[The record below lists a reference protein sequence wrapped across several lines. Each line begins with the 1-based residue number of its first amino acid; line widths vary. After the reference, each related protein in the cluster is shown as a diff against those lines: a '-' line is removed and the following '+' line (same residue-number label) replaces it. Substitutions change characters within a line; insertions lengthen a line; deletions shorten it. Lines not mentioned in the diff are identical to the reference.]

1 MFPLLALSDM
11 ANVHVTVSIAD
22 DHLDRLLEVA
32 EDLQEHGMKIDQ
44 VMDQVGIVTG
54 SCPSDDLPA
63 LRQVPGVDHVE
74 SAHTFH
80 LSPPHSR
87 IQ

>member
-1 MFPLLALSDM
+1 M
-11 ANVHVTVSIAD
+11 ANVQVTVSIAD

-44 VMDQVGIVTG
+44 VMDQVGVVTG
-54 SCPSDDLPA
+54 SCPSGDLPA
-63 LRQVPGVDHVE
+63 LRRVPGVEHVE
-74 SAHTFH
+74 SAQTFR

-87 IQ
+87 LQ

>member
-1 MFPLLALSDM
+1 M
-11 ANVHVTVSIAD
+11 ANVHVTVSVAD

-32 EDLQEHGMKIDQ
+32 DDLQKHGMTVEQI
-44 VMDQVGIVTG
+44 MDQVGIVTG
-54 SCPSDDLPA
+54 SCAPAHLSA
-63 LRQVPGVDHVE
+63 LRQVSGVEHVE

-80 LSPPHSR
+80 LSPPNSK